1 MNSWWGV
8 SWRVWTTISLLGE
21 YSKHTTILPK
31 WSLRYCLCN
40 WSMLEHC
47 KSPVSPVQGHL
58 HPLRLRYLGIFT
70 PGGDCWRRRRKK
82 TRCIHY
88 IYIYPICWTN
98 QYLFQIW
105 DLSPC
110 KKIISTDH
118 GSHWLQLLSHCYH
131 SEALLVGS
139 LKILVNVH
147 SIYSIW
153 GDILKIDTNK
163 FEVVWSPRIPFRESN
178 VAMGNIHIISYIYI

>member
-88 IYIYPICWTN
+88 IYIPFVGQTNICFKFEIF
-98 QYLFQIW
+98 LPVKKS
-105 DLSPC
+105 SPLIMALIGC
-110 KKIISTDH
+110 SCCLIVTTVKP
-118 GSHWLQLLSHCYH
+118 Y
-131 SEALLVGS
+131 LLVPWRYWS
-139 LKILVNVH
+139 MSILFILFGV
-147 SIYSIW
+147 IF
-153 GDILKIDTNK
+153 LKIDTNK